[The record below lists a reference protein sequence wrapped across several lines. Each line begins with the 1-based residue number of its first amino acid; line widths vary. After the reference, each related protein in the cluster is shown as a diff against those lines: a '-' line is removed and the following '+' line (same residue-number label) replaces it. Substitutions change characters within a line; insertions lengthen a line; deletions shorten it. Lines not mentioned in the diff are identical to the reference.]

1 MRVKRGLFNPTLIAI
16 ISFCILVSVPKP
28 AYAMHIM
35 EGFLPVG
42 WAVFW
47 WVVALPFF
55 ILGLRSLT
63 RTTQANPQLKLLL
76 GLAGAVS

>member
-1 MRVKRGLFNPTLIAI
+1 LSTAIAKKADKVCEVEIVRVKRGLFNPTLIAI

-35 EGFLPVG
+35 EGFLPVE

-47 WVVALPFF
+47 WVVAYPFLF
-55 ILGLRSLT
+55 LGY
-63 RTTQANPQLKLLL
+63 
-76 GLAGAVS
+76 AV